1 MVGAHPYLQ
10 SFSSANSSLSYLFCK
25 KRKER
30 ERQTVYIKKLQEEN
44 KRLEEAEQTA
54 NNRYLEIEQKLFDAQ
69 NKIIH
74 LEELPFVIKSLKK
87 VNNATQDKYLAVKQ
101 KLLTFLHLYPELK
114 KSFGSFGFSE
124 VSRVENLPNGYL
136 EQKTKDI
143 EYVYNCIKNDSSALQ
158 LLHALEKIQLLERS
172 HSNLEAI
179 PYMAKIMADY
189 ETYGLEAQAK
199 KLDWGH
205 SQERAKKVASIRE
218 IRQQAQQIVE
228 QSNEARYQLAYLLS
242 LFPALADVVE
252 TEFSQLPVLDIS
264 DLTNRDNVKDYLSKE
279 EWATLS
285 TCERNQLALDRY
297 VQAHQKTK
305 WQIGRDYELFVG
317 YSFEQKGYTVDYFGS
332 YMGLEDLGRDLIA
345 KKDNLTLIIQCKY
358 WSSHKT
364 IHEKHIMQLY
374 GTVVSYCLENNID
387 ESLVKGVLIT
397 NIELSETAKKIAK
410 HLKIEFFEL
419 FEMGNF
425 PRIKCGQNR
434 DSYGIETRIYHL
446 PFDQQYDS
454 VKITK
459 KGEFLAFTVAE
470 AERAGFRRAFKWHGD
485 QSPFL

>member
-1 MVGAHPYLQ
+1 MELLEFLSALALLVIAFLVGFLI
-10 SFSSANSSLSYLFCK
+10 K
-25 KRKER
+25 KER
-30 ERQTVYIKKLQEEN
+30 ERKREKERQTAYIKKLEEKN

-54 NNRYLEIEQKLFDAQ
+54 SNRYLEIER
-69 NKIIH
+69 
-74 LEELPFVIKSLKK
+74 
-87 VNNATQDKYLAVKQ
+87 
-101 KLLTFLHLYPELK
+101 KLLAFLHLYPELK
-114 KSFGSFGFSE
+114 KSFGPFGFSE
-124 VSRVENLPNGYL
+124 VSRVENLPDNYL

-143 EYVYNCIKNDSSALQ
+143 EYVYDCIKNDSSALQ
-158 LLHALEKIQLLERS
+158 LLHAQEKIQLLERS

-199 KLDWGH
+199 KLDWGY

-242 LFPALADVVE
+242 LFPALEDVVE
-252 TEFSQLPVLDIS
+252 TEFSQLPALEIS
-264 DLTNRDNVKDYLSKE
+264 DLSDRDNAKEHLSKE
-279 EWATLS
+279 EWNTLS
-285 TCERNQLALDRY
+285 VTERNQLALDRY
-297 VQAHQKTK
+297 IQSRQKTK

-317 YSFEQKGYTVDYFGS
+317 YSFTQKGYSVDYFGS

-345 KKDNLTLIIQCKY
+345 QKDNLTLIIQCKY

-374 GTVVSYCLENNID
+374 GSVVSYCLENSID
-387 ESLVKGVLIT
+387 ENLVKGVLIT

-410 HLKIEFFEL
+410 YLKIEFFEL
-419 FEMGNF
+419 FEIGSF
-425 PRIKCGQNR
+425 PRIKCNINR